1 MDSELFEL
9 HIKAYVHSAN
19 MNRQTPRNEA
29 AKPRTHY
36 EMFPESLPRGAPPA
50 GAFAIDLRQLR
61 REFLRL
67 QGAAHPD
74 RHSGELRSRAEATS
88 TYINEAYRTLQDP
101 LLRAQY
107 LLSLR
112 GIDVADDETAT
123 VEDPE
128 LLMQVLET
136 RETIEE
142 AQAEE
147 DLEPLRRENDAR
159 IAASLSV
166 LEKAFEADDLPAAK
180 SEAVKLRYW
189 VNIRD
194 SVQNWEKGKPVVL
207 IH

>member
-1 MDSELFEL
+1 
-9 HIKAYVHSAN
+9 
-19 MNRQTPRNEA
+19 
-29 AKPRTHY
+29 
-36 EMFPESLPRGAPPA
+36 MFPESLPRGAPPA